1 VKEFLVYTGLRL
13 ALFAGSLGI
22 IVGIWS
28 VLSADGS
35 VPLLWAEV
43 LAFLV
48 SGVASYFLLNA
59 HRERF
64 ARKVSERAERATAA
78 FDQRRAAEDAAED
91 AGTVTSSSSTSSSA
105 TSSSATSSP
114 ATSSLEADDAARAD
128 AARAD
133 ARDAALPPEDR
144 RP

>member
-1 VKEFLVYTGLRL
+1 MKEFLVYTGLRL

-35 VPLLWAEV
+35 VPLLWAVV

-91 AGTVTSSSSTSSSA
+91 AGSSA
-105 TSSSATSSP
+105 SSAGST
-114 ATSSLEADDAARAD
+114 EADDAVRADAARAD

-133 ARDAALPPEDR
+133 AQDAALPPEDR

>member
-13 ALFAGSLGI
+13 ALFAGSLAI
-22 IVGIWS
+22 ILGVWS

-35 VPLLWAEV
+35 VPLVWAAV

-48 SGVASYFLLNA
+48 SGIASYFLLNA

-64 ARKVSERAERATAA
+64 AQKVSARAERATAA
-78 FDQRRAAEDAAED
+78 FEQRRAAEDAAE
-91 AGTVTSSSSTSSSA
+91 
-105 TSSSATSSP
+105 
-114 ATSSLEADDAARAD
+114 EAAARDAAEASDADSTHADSGRAD
-128 AARAD
+128 AGRAD
-133 ARDAALPPEDR
+133 GADAALPPEDR

>member
-1 VKEFLVYTGLRL
+1 MKEFLVYTGLRL

-28 VLSADGS
+28 AVSADGR
-35 VPLLWAEV
+35 VPLVWAVV

-48 SGVASYFLLNA
+48 SGIASYFLLNA

-78 FDQRRAAEDAAED
+78 FDQRRAAEDSVD
-91 AGTVTSSSSTSSSA
+91 SSTD
-105 TSSSATSSP
+105 
-114 ATSSLEADDAARAD
+114 ADDAERAD
-128 AARAD
+128 AQ
-133 ARDAALPPEDR
+133 DAAPPPEDR

>member
-1 VKEFLVYTGLRL
+1 MKEFLIYTGLRL

-28 VLSADGS
+28 VVSDDGR
-35 VPLLWAEV
+35 VPLLWAMV

-48 SGVASYFLLNA
+48 SGIASYFLLNA

-64 ARKVSERAERATAA
+64 AQKVSARAERATAA
-78 FDQRRAAEDAAED
+78 FEQRRAAEDAAE
-91 AGTVTSSSSTSSSA
+91 
-105 TSSSATSSP
+105 
-114 ATSSLEADDAARAD
+114 EAAARDAADASDAD
-128 AARAD
+128 STHAD
-133 ARDAALPPEDR
+133 GADAALPPEDR

>member
-1 VKEFLVYTGLRL
+1 MKEFLVYTGLRL

-28 VLSADGS
+28 VVSADGS
-35 VPLLWAEV
+35 VPLLWAVV

-48 SGVASYFLLNA
+48 SGIASYFLLNA

-64 ARKVSERAERATAA
+64 ARKVSARAERATAA
-78 FDQRRAAEDAAED
+78 FDQRRAAEDSPDEPS
-91 AGTVTSSSSTSSSA
+91 GPSSSSSA
-105 TSSSATSSP
+105 ASSP
-114 ATSSLEADDAARAD
+114 ASSGADDEARA
-128 AARAD
+128 AAH
-133 ARDAALPPEDR
+133 DAALPPEDR

>member
-1 VKEFLVYTGLRL
+1 MYTGLRL

-22 IVGIWS
+22 IIGIWS
-28 VLSADGS
+28 ALSADGS
-35 VPLLWAEV
+35 VPLVWAVV

-48 SGVASYFLLNA
+48 SGVASYYLLNA

-78 FDQRRAAEDAAED
+78 FDQRRAAEDAVD
-91 AGTVTSSSSTSSSA
+91 APTSSSD
-105 TSSSATSSP
+105 
-114 ATSSLEADDAARAD
+114 ADDAARAD
-128 AARAD
+128 AQ
-133 ARDAALPPEDR
+133 DAAPPPEDR

>member
-1 VKEFLVYTGLRL
+1 MKEFIVYTGLRL

-28 VLSADGS
+28 VVSPDGS
-35 VPLLWAEV
+35 VPLLWAAV

-48 SGVASYFLLNA
+48 SGVASYFVLNA

-64 ARKVSERAERATAA
+64 ARKVSERAERASAA
-78 FDQRRAAEDAAED
+78 FDQRRAAEDADEP
-91 AGTVTSSSSTSSSA
+91 VSSSSSSSSSA
-105 TSSSATSSP
+105 
-114 ATSSLEADDAARAD
+114 ADDDVRAD
-128 AARAD
+128 AQD
-133 ARDAALPPEDR
+133 VALPPEDR

>member
-1 VKEFLVYTGLRL
+1 MYTGLRL

-28 VLSADGS
+28 VVSADGS
-35 VPLLWAEV
+35 VPLLWAAV
-43 LAFLV
+43 LAFLA

-64 ARKVSERAERATAA
+64 ARKVSERAERASAA
-78 FDQRRAAEDAAED
+78 FDQRRAAEDVADEP
-91 AGTVTSSSSTSSSA
+91 VSSSSSSASSS
-105 TSSSATSSP
+105 SSGG
-114 ATSSLEADDAARAD
+114 DDEVPAD
-128 AARAD
+128 AQ
-133 ARDAALPPEDR
+133 DAALPPEDR

>member
-28 VLSADGS
+28 VVSPDGS
-35 VPLLWAEV
+35 VQLLWAMA

-64 ARKVSERAERATAA
+64 ARKVSERAARASAA
-78 FDQRRAAEDAAED
+78 FDQRRAAEDAADEP
-91 AGTVTSSSSTSSSA
+91 VSPSSSS
-105 TSSSATSSP
+105 SP
-114 ATSSLEADDAARAD
+114 DAE
-128 AARAD
+128 
-133 ARDAALPPEDR
+133 DAALPPEDR
-144 RP
+144 RS

>member
-1 VKEFLVYTGLRL
+1 MKEFLVYTGLRL
-13 ALFAGSLGI
+13 ALFAGALGI

-28 VLSADGS
+28 VASADGS
-35 VPLLWAEV
+35 VPLLWAVV

-78 FDQRRAAEDAAED
+78 FDQRRAAEDSTDATPDTTPGATPGAES
-91 AGTVTSSSSTSSSA
+91 G
-105 TSSSATSSP
+105 
-114 ATSSLEADDAARAD
+114 ADVED

>member
-1 VKEFLVYTGLRL
+1 MYTGLRL

-28 VLSADGS
+28 VVSPDGS
-35 VPLLWAEV
+35 VPLLWAMA

-64 ARKVSERAERATAA
+64 ARKVSERAERASAA
-78 FDQRRAAEDAAED
+78 FDQRRAAEDTDDEP
-91 AGTVTSSSSTSSSA
+91 VSSSSA
-105 TSSSATSSP
+105 D
-114 ATSSLEADDAARAD
+114 ADDDARAD
-128 AARAD
+128 AQD
-133 ARDAALPPEDR
+133 VALPPEDR

>member
-1 VKEFLVYTGLRL
+1 MKEFLVYTGLRL

-28 VLSADGS
+28 AVSADGR
-35 VPLLWAEV
+35 VPLLWAAV

-48 SGVASYFLLNA
+48 SGIASYFLLNA

-64 ARKVSERAERATAA
+64 ARKVSERAERASAA
-78 FDQRRAAEDAAED
+78 FDQRRAAEDADDEP
-91 AGTVTSSSSTSSSA
+91 VSSSSSD
-105 TSSSATSSP
+105 
-114 ATSSLEADDAARAD
+114 ADDDARAD
-128 AARAD
+128 AQD
-133 ARDAALPPEDR
+133 VALPPEDR